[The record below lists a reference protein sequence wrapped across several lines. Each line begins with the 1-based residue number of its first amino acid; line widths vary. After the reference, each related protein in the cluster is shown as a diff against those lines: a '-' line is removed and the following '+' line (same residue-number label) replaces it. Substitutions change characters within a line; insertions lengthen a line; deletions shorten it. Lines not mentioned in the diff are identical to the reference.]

1 MMSDEQKLY
10 RVVTE
15 VRVLRVP
22 VIMADSP
29 EEATKIAKEKV
40 RSSFDVFDEDVAV
53 FRVTEI
59 TESE

>member
-1 MMSDEQKLY
+1 MMSDEKLY

-53 FRVTEI
+53 WSVTEI